1 MTPSLKNYGRND
13 TPFLE
18 ICINTKDKSL
28 NDSPNEIFHFFLIPI
43 QKMDKMTLL
52 PLEVCINKY
61 ELFYNKIEIFR

>member
-28 NDSPNEIFHFFLIPI
+28 NDFPNETFHLKKKKILI

-52 PLEVCINKY
+52 PS
-61 ELFYNKIEIFR
+61 

>member
-28 NDSPNEIFHFFLIPI
+28 NDFPNETFHFLKKKNSYPKNG
-43 QKMDKMTLL
+43 QNDTSTLL
-52 PLEVCINKY
+52 RFV
-61 ELFYNKIEIFR
+61 

>member
-28 NDSPNEIFHFFLIPI
+28 NDSPNEIFHFFFNSYPKNG
-43 QKMDKMTLL
+43 QNDTST
-52 PLEVCINKY
+52 P
-61 ELFYNKIEIFR
+61 